1 MKKLFF
7 AIILC
12 FAFAVCDFAQTEKTP
27 DIPISAPD
35 NSQQQQVCLTQ
46 TEANAVY
53 ALAEKGKKF
62 DAYAAKA
69 ESDISDLKASIVTL
83 KIELAKATQQN
94 IDLSNQAIRDNAALE
109 QNRQY
114 FYTSRNP
121 KCKFSIVCVP

>member
-12 FAFAVCDFAQTEKTP
+12 LAFSICDFAQTTNADTQTTEKSN
-27 DIPISAPD
+27 D
-35 NSQQQQVCLTQ
+35 VCLSQ

-53 ALAEKGKKF
+53 VLAEKGKKF

-69 ESDISDLKASIVTL
+69 ESDISDLKASITTL
-83 KIELAKATQQN
+83 KIELAKAVQQN
-94 IDLSNQAIRDNAALE
+94 IDLSNQATRDNAVLE
-109 QNRQY
+109 QYRQY
-114 FYTSRNP
+114 FFTHPQP